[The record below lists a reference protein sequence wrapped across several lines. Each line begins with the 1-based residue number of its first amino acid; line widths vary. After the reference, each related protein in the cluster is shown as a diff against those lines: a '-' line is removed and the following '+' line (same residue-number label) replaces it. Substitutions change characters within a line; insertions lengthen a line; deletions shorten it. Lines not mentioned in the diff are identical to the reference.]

1 MEKIIIDE
9 RTGWEYE
16 LKGEQYYPTG
26 RVMRDGRLQPE
37 MVDED
42 NGPEKEIFIGVW
54 GRGSPVEISAAG
66 RSADRGDSRDQRH
79 LRYIRKHNK
88 RLYFEL
94 FVSGRLNAYLAEIDA
109 QAEDSFSRLVKEMA
123 AREGVTETLKASD
136 QMAWVQRSNSI
147 RARATEIVNAELI
160 YA

>member
-1 MEKIIIDE
+1 MKKIIIDE

-54 GRGSPVEISAAG
+54 G
-66 RSADRGDSRDQRH
+66 QRH
-79 LRYIRKHNK
+79 LRYIREHNK
-88 RLYFEL
+88 GLYLEL
-94 FVSGRLNAYLAEIDA
+94 FVSRRLNAYLAEIDA
-109 QAEDSFSRLVKEMA
+109 QAEDMFFRAVKEMS
-123 AREGVTETLKASD
+123 AREGVIETLKASD
-136 QMAWVQRSNSI
+136 QMAWGQRSNSI